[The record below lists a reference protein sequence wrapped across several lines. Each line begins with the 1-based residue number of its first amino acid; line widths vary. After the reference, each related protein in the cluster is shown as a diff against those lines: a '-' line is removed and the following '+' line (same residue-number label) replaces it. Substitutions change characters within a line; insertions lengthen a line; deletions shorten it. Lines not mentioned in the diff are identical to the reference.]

1 MAQSNVKKYLEERE
15 KKQQTAGKVSGGSF
29 GSADKVN
36 AYLQQREERISAS
49 KELSEQRQRDIE
61 IGAKAQEMRI
71 ANQKAAQERIAAR
84 EAERKK
90 ASQFSYD
97 EFKAAAN
104 RGKWSG
110 GWLLDLLTPSVEPPK
125 NTTLPGYIK
134 PVTDTQS
141 YRDALAALPKLPEKQ
156 NPAQSTQFNAGDY
169 LKGALAA
176 GWAGIGSN
184 IAKGVNA
191 ALEPL
196 QEAGVDALQWVSK
209 RTALP
214 DISDETAN
222 ILKGRKALGG
232 LYDWAVDPAE
242 RTAAYAQ
249 REAAKGGYWAEVG
262 NQVIQSAV
270 QQIPNMI
277 ASAATGGGQLAAD
290 LGSQAAGG
298 FGAAVLERAKA
309 LVSSPAFANS
319 YVQMYGQRFEDAQ
332 ADGANAYAATLA
344 ATITTLMNSAV
355 EMGGGL
361 EGLPFTENG
370 VLDWVI
376 GALEEGRE
384 EVIQQV
390 IDQLGQKAY
399 INKNIPWYSATDE
412 SAVINPKV
420 LMENQMIGALSGLV
434 IGAPAAALNR
444 VTGATVQEDEE
455 FPENVL
461 PEISDTGMQ
470 ILQDQNM
477 LGLEEAKDN
486 NGERTWGNYPRFT
499 EEEYASMRRLAEQ
512 AYDRQNGDDASSVS
526 STFSSEGKAQAVT
539 EKTVSPTIE
548 RMAQEY
554 GEDASVF
561 KSHYNGS
568 DPAQYKRGFDAMFN
582 AGKSGLSLEML
593 GGVSDQLT
601 AGMDEA
607 TKQSIYTAGRNRAA
621 NTTTPGAKNLT
632 TKKLSSE
639 QRTFLRVWDA
649 IGKEYGFEVDLVDD
663 VKDANGAYRS
673 GGRRIVVSANA
684 TEGAL
689 TQAAGHETVHYLK
702 SVNPEGYSV
711 LEDTV
716 LRYLT
721 DEDSMFDLETAI
733 KERMKEYAGKNPTR
747 EEAIEEIVAE
757 AVPTFFSD
765 RAAATEF
772 ANRNPTLAEKIRDFF
787 YDFVKKIREIA
798 ERYMQSQNRDE
809 IANLLNKTE
818 ALTEIARTLDAG
830 LRGAQEKPADKADG
844 EVVTAR
850 KKEIKGA
857 DDVSKWRPENQFM
870 NEYMTTTERRLFD
883 AHLRNAPKKK
893 WPRSKD
899 GYSIVEA
906 GRALVYTDYAK
917 LNPKVNRVV
926 YFYIDDGTEL
936 SGAMHIWRKGEKEGV
951 DNDRNREVVESYYG
965 DGCVVVYHYDDWRE
979 AAREDESR
987 KGTDGPGAGGRSQED
1002 GGGGEELKFSLKD
1015 NTAFARWFGDSKIV
1029 NADGTP
1035 KVMYHGSQA
1044 SFTAFDKKKAR
1055 SSGLYGRGFYF
1066 TDSDTHAG
1074 QYGSL
1079 YQVYLKVENPL
1090 TPDGSTVTK
1099 AQVKKFLEAVAE
1111 NEDDYSIENYGT
1123 YDVDEIMKKVY
1134 KKDAFAVIQ
1143 DINATAIG
1151 DMVEAVKLF
1160 NEVNGTEFDGIVVPT
1175 ETVVFEPTQI
1185 KSATD
1190 NVGTY
1195 DPEDPDIRFSLKT
1208 EEQKEREKADREKNK
1223 QMQKAQAEDWQQV
1236 SAGEIMVQDLK
1247 VDEETVRRQASG
1259 ALNKGLR
1266 DKLNQQIGMAAN
1278 RILRDTESKYGRD
1291 ELKKK
1296 LHEIVKQYAAH
1307 GNVTLAA
1314 EELAGAVIDQSVR
1327 LKQSEAAEQYAD
1339 VREQLRN
1346 AHISLTETQRQ
1357 EVANEYGS
1365 VDAYRKA
1372 VFGTMNVRS
1381 EGMTLESLWDELSV
1395 QHPEIFPPDTNE
1407 AQMPGVIAQFDQ
1419 MMKPRYENIHG
1430 MDTAAAVTDLAL
1442 RIQGDVLGMVG
1453 AKNAAHDLYVRAD
1466 TFREQVRREYDR
1478 EIRAQQKARVD
1489 EFQQIAGK
1497 LKAAKDRGDDEAR
1510 KKIMAE
1516 YRKALNKVDTRTAI
1530 SEVRAAN
1537 RVRNEQMKENR
1548 ERAKLRDSIAKRA
1561 NSLMNMLVKPEK
1573 GKHVPTKLQDSVL
1586 KVLEMLDINSERADY
1601 HGTETQKSKDYQ
1613 GSVRWLRYFYDE
1625 VWDRQSKGETPEEL
1639 DGLMM
1644 TLSERNIMDIRDA
1657 IDIFSLDGGV
1667 MVLRDMDS
1675 SQLKMVDTLL
1685 KTVKQSIESI
1695 GKLWRIQRYESII
1708 QLGDAS
1714 IAEMDSRGPQKI
1726 TNSMVG
1732 GARDFFVLDNM
1743 EPVSYGE
1750 RLGEA
1755 GAEVIQSL
1763 MDGEKIK
1770 FGKIRE
1776 ASEATEKMLK
1786 EIGLR
1791 SYDIGK
1797 WRKHVQV
1804 VTLGGKNVRMT
1815 DAMLMSLY
1823 LTAKRPQGRQH
1834 LLGGGF
1840 VLRDP
1845 KRTGAQEETI
1855 RPTEADLAH
1864 MAGLLSDK
1872 QRQLADRMGE
1882 YLSTAVAKWGN
1893 DVTQRM
1899 YLYDAFTEK
1908 HYWPLSSDSSY
1919 HKTEE
1924 PEADRMFNAIV
1935 NASFTKQTNAK
1946 ANDELVI
1953 MDAFDIFGKHIGE
1966 MASYAGYAEA
1976 MTDTMAWLNYKV
1988 RNSETNLNEASVK
2001 RSVKKLLGNGGVD
2014 YMTKLLQDINGAR
2027 RETEKTLV
2035 DKIGKN
2041 AKVAAVVGKISVAI
2055 QQPTSIV
2062 RAAAEINPW
2071 HLIKALRP
2079 TKGLPKGK
2087 SIGEWLRSNG
2097 TVEEMQKW
2105 SNLAWWKA
2113 HGNYDIGIGKGTDA
2127 ILWGDTSIKD
2137 AVMEKIATQGGLVDP
2152 GKMDDLT
2159 WAHMWLAVKSE
2170 IKRKRK
2176 DLEVGSDEFFRAVAE
2191 RFEYV
2196 MDRTQVVDTVMHRSA
2211 LMRSKNDVTKQLT
2224 SFMSEPTKSYN
2235 MLMRAVMNLGRNP
2248 KDVAAHK
2255 RLMRTTAAFAAS
2267 VVANAAAKGLYE
2279 AFRYRDDDEDKLLEY
2294 MVNGE
2299 FTEDWKKRIL
2309 INMVSGLNPMENIPI
2324 VSTVY
2329 EAIPGDRI
2337 AKYLGFEQISDYL
2350 PSGDVAGHMGLE
2362 GISDLIKAGVDALQY
2377 MLDDNSGKRT
2387 KYGVWGALVKAVS
2400 EAFGLPFAGIMTNVE
2415 TLGRIFDPK
2424 WAQSKSVMATMD
2436 EAYRLLYDA
2445 MVKGD
2450 KKKALDIK
2458 TQINKGLYGAT
2469 PKNPQEMDTGV
2480 AKHLALNDERVLKA
2494 WQMREKGNQNDQLVA
2509 MHKEMQRA
2517 GFTDAQTKYAVN
2529 HVQGLF
2535 ENQYNDL
2542 LEQAEELKGEG
2553 RKKEAQAA
2561 LDEAKTLKERLA
2573 KYGMELEKDEEK
2585 DMEAELKVDSY
2596 DYDHLFAAIRNG
2608 DLDDVEGVA
2617 EVMEM
2622 ESEAEDPEKAV
2633 RNAVS
2638 GEFREEYIDA
2648 VLNGKS
2654 SKVRDL
2660 EKKLDY
2666 FGIDAEDRAAWI
2678 KKDRYEDLGEALEAG
2693 KTGKADEYVEQLR
2706 ESGVSD
2712 DDIASSVSSRF
2723 KETYI
2728 DLVVKGKDDEAE
2740 ELAEM
2745 LRDLGLVTPKGKNKY
2760 RQDVLDDWVEAWYK
2774 AQEEE

>member
-1 MAQSNVKKYLEERE
+1 MANKTSQKKIDQFLADYESSRKNGGAE
-15 KKQQTAGKVSGGSF
+15 KT
-29 GSADKVN
+29 SADKGKSQYQTSQDKISG
-36 AYLQQREERISAS
+36 YLKEHEEVLKNSPSRQQMIALER
-49 KELSEQRQRDIE
+49 
-61 IGAKAQEMRI
+61 KAT
-71 ANQKAAQERIAAR
+71 QERIAAR

-90 ASQFSYD
+90 ASQISLD

-156 NPAQSTQFNAGDY
+156 NTAQSTQFNAGDY

-176 GWAGIGSN
+176 GGAGIGSN

-370 VLDWVI
+370 VLEWVT

-434 IGAPAAALNR
+434 IGAPAAVLNR

-455 FPENVL
+455 FPEDVL

-477 LGLEEAKDN
+477 LGLEEAKDK

-512 AYDRQNGDDASSVS
+512 AYDRQQETAPQSSAATASLGKGEQDALPASR
-526 STFSSEGKAQAVT
+526 
-539 EKTVSPTIE
+539 TVDPEIE

-568 DPAQYKRGFDAMFN
+568 DPEQYKRGFDAMFN

-621 NTTTPGAKNLT
+621 NTITPGAKNLT
-632 TKKLSSE
+632 TKKLTSE

-830 LRGAQEKPADKADG
+830 LRGAKEKPAGKADG

-883 AHLRNAPKKK
+883 AHLRNTPKKK

-1015 NTAFARWFGDSKIV
+1015 NTAFTRWFGDSKIV

-1195 DPEDPDIRFSLKT
+1195 DPNNPDIRFSLKT

-1223 QMQKAQAEDWQQV
+1223 QVQKAQAEDWQQV

-1381 EGMTLESLWDELSV
+1381 EGMTLESLWDELSG

-1430 MDTAAAVTDLAL
+1430 MDTAAAVTDLAM

-1497 LKAAKDRGDDEAR
+1497 LKAAKDKGDDEAR

-1516 YRKALNKVDTRTAI
+1516 YRKVLNKVDTRTAI

-1548 ERAKLRDSIAKRA
+1548 ERARLRDSIAKRA

-1726 TNSMVG
+1726 TNSTVG

-1797 WRKHVQV
+1797 WRKHVQT

-1834 LLGGGF
+1834 LLANGM
-1840 VLRDP
+1840 RIPTTD
-1845 KRTGAQEETI
+1845 RTGGQVKTI
-1855 RPTEADLAH
+1855 LLSEADLTYA
-1864 MAGLLSDK
+1864 AGLLSDK

-1893 DVTQRM
+1893 DVTQRL

-1908 HYWPLSSDSSY
+1908 NYWPITSDPNVL
-1919 HKTEE
+1919 KTQE
-1924 PEADRMFNAIV
+1924 PEGERAFNAII
-1935 NASFTKQTNAK
+1935 NAGFTKPVNQKATNA
-1946 ANDELVI
+1946 VI
-1953 MDAFDIFGKHIGE
+1953 VTDAFDVFGNHIGE

-1976 MTDTMAWLNYKV
+1976 MTDTMAWLNYKQ
-1988 RNSETNLNEASVK
+1988 RNSETRLVEGSVK
-2001 RSVKKLLGNGGVD
+2001 ESMESLLGKGGIQYLTNLV
-2014 YMTKLLQDINGAR
+2014 QDINGAR
-2027 RETEKTLV
+2027 RGGDSMQLNKLLGNY
-2035 DKIGKN
+2035 KK
-2041 AKVAAVVGKISVAI
+2041 AAVMGKIRVAI

-2097 TVEEMQKW
+2097 IVEEMQKW

-2176 DLEVGSDEFFRAVAE
+2176 DLEVGSDEYFRAVAE

-2211 LMRSKNDVTKQLT
+2211 LMRGKDGLVKSLT

-2235 MLMRAVMNLGRNP
+2235 MLMRAVMEVGRHP
-2248 KDVAAHK
+2248 KDGAAHK
-2255 RLMRTTAAFAAS
+2255 KLVRTTLAYVAS
-2267 VVANAAAKGLYE
+2267 AVATAAATALYD
-2279 AFRYRDDDEDKLLEY
+2279 AFRYRDDEDDVWTYLQGRYWGNVWQQMLKA
-2294 MVNGE
+2294 MISNVNP
-2299 FTEDWKKRIL
+2299 L
-2309 INMVSGLNPMENIPI
+2309 SNIPI
-2324 VSTVY
+2324 IADVYDMTVNDGDAPTVMAFEGITDLISAAQTVYNYTHGNNSRKSTVY
-2329 EAIPGDRI
+2329 GVIKPVLTAVSSLYGLPLTGILTNVETIGRVFDPKWMQTKSEYATQGKAYEKLYEAIRDGNKEKAADIRRRLKEGLYGAAPKNPKEIDTGI
-2337 AKYLGFEQISDYL
+2337 AKYL
-2350 PSGDVAGHMGLE
+2350 A
-2362 GISDLIKAGVDALQY
+2362 
-2377 MLDDNSGKRT
+2377 LDDERIM
-2387 KYGVWGALVKAVS
+2387 KY
-2400 EAFGLPFAGIMTNVE
+2400 
-2415 TLGRIFDPK
+2415 
-2424 WAQSKSVMATMD
+2424 
-2436 EAYRLLYDA
+2436 
-2445 MVKGD
+2445 
-2450 KKKALDIK
+2450 
-2458 TQINKGLYGAT
+2458 
-2469 PKNPQEMDTGV
+2469 
-2480 AKHLALNDERVLKA
+2480 
-2494 WQMREKGNQNDQLVA
+2494 WQMREKGNQYREMVA
-2509 MHKEMQRA
+2509 LRKEIQKD
-2517 GFTDAQTKYAVN
+2517 GFTEE
-2529 HVQGLF
+2529 HVVQAGNRIESLLN
-2535 ENQYNDL
+2535 NQYNEY
-2542 LEQAEELKGEG
+2542 LEDGMTGDAKELKEY
-2553 RKKEAQAA
+2553 A
-2561 LDEAKTLKERLA
+2561 A
-2573 KYGMELEKDEEK
+2573 KYDMVLEEAAAK
-2585 DMEAELKVDSY
+2585 DMEEELDPKMFQ
-2596 DYDHLFAAIRNG
+2596 YDHLFAAIRNG

-2617 EVMEM
+2617 GVMEM
-2622 ESEAEDPEKAV
+2622 ESEAEDPEEAI
-2633 RNAVS
+2633 RNQVS
-2638 GEFREEYIDA
+2638 GEFREEYIA
-2648 VLNGKS
+2648 AARGGS
-2654 SKVRDL
+2654 TAKVRDL
-2660 EKKLDY
+2660 DKKLDY

>member
-104 RGKWSG
+104 RGAWGG

-156 NPAQSTQFNAGDY
+156 NPAQSTQFNAGNY

-222 ILKGRKALGG
+222 ILKGRKALGS

-249 REAAKGGYWAEVG
+249 QEAAKGGYWAEVG

-361 EGLPFTENG
+361 EGLPFTEND
-370 VLDWVI
+370 VADWVVS
-376 GALEEGRE
+376 ALDEGKEEM
-384 EVIQQV
+384 IQQV
-390 IDQLGQKAY
+390 IDQLGQKAF
-399 INKNIPWYSATDE
+399 INKNVPWYSE
-412 SAVINPKV
+412 ENEQAVINPKT
-420 LMENQMIGALSGLV
+420 LLENLTVGTLAGATL
-434 IGAPAAALNR
+434 GAPAAVLNR
-444 VTGATVQEDEE
+444 LTGATAQENEEIPDGATPMVSEDSMPLIQEYNKLHLDESGKYPA
-455 FPENVL
+455 FTSQEN
-461 PEISDTGMQ
+461 
-470 ILQDQNM
+470 
-477 LGLEEAKDN
+477 A
-486 NGERTWGNYPRFT
+486 
-499 EEEYASMRRLAEQ
+499 AMRRLAEQ
-512 AYDRQNGDDASSVS
+512 TVERQMQEATPQSAALTAPLGEGEPDTS
-526 STFSSEGKAQAVT
+526 GKARA
-539 EKTVSPTIE
+539 VSPTIE

-561 KSHYNGS
+561 KSNYNGS

-607 TKQSIYTAGRNRAA
+607 TKQSIYTAGLNKAA
-621 NTTTPGAKNLT
+621 QTITPGAKNLT
-632 TKKLSSE
+632 TGKLTSE

-663 VKDANGAYRS
+663 VKGANGAYRT
-673 GGRRIVVSANA
+673 GRRRIVVSANA
-684 TEGAL
+684 AEGAYI
-689 TQAAGHETVHYLK
+689 QAAGHETVHYLK
-702 SVNPEGYSV
+702 SVNPEGYNV
-711 LEDTV
+711 LEETV
-716 LRYLT
+716 LKYLT

-733 KERMKEYAGKNPTR
+733 RERMKEYAGKSLTR

-787 YDFVKKIREIA
+787 YDFVNKVREIA

-809 IANLLNKTE
+809 IANLLGKTE
-818 ALTEIARTLDAG
+818 ALTEIARTLDTA
-830 LRGAQEKPADKADG
+830 LRGAQEKAGEAKGDG
-844 EVVTAR
+844 EIKTAKR
-850 KKEIKGA
+850 
-857 DDVSKWRPENQFM
+857 
-870 NEYMTTTERRLFD
+870 
-883 AHLRNAPKKK
+883 
-893 WPRSKD
+893 RSKD
-899 GYSIVEA
+899 ADDLSKWTPDARFMEEIMTAAERGVFRTIMNDRKNLPAKKMPNGEYVIEA
-906 GRALVYTDYAK
+906 GRALVYTDGK
-917 LNPKVNRVV
+917 LTKPRIRKIV
-926 YFYIDDGTEL
+926 YFYTNDGTDL
-936 SGAMHIWRKGEKEGV
+936 DGAMDLWRRGEREGIEYECTRTAIEDILGEEGV
-951 DNDRNREVVESYYG
+951 MVYHNDDFREVQGE
-965 DGCVVVYHYDDWRE
+965 DDR
-979 AAREDESR
+979 RT
-987 KGTDGPGAGGRSQED
+987 GT
-1002 GGGGEELKFSLKD
+1002 
-1015 NTAFARWFGDSKIV
+1015 N
-1029 NADGTP
+1029 
-1035 KVMYHGSQA
+1035 
-1044 SFTAFDKKKAR
+1044 
-1055 SSGLYGRGFYF
+1055 GRGFGEGNRGEVSA
-1066 TDSDTHAG
+1066 DR
-1074 QYGSL
+1074 
-1079 YQVYLKVENPL
+1079 
-1090 TPDGSTVTK
+1090 
-1099 AQVKKFLEAVAE
+1099 
-1111 NEDDYSIENYGT
+1111 GT
-1123 YDVDEIMKKVY
+1123 
-1134 KKDAFAVIQ
+1134 
-1143 DINATAIG
+1143 
-1151 DMVEAVKLF
+1151 
-1160 NEVNGTEFDGIVVPT
+1160 
-1175 ETVVFEPTQI
+1175 
-1185 KSATD
+1185 
-1190 NVGTY
+1190 
-1195 DPEDPDIRFSLKT
+1195 RFSL
-1208 EEQKEREKADREKNK
+1208 KADREKNK
-1223 QMQKAQAEDWQQV
+1223 QVQKAQAEDWQQV
-1236 SAGEIMVQDLK
+1236 SAGEIMVKDLK

-1259 ALNKGLR
+1259 ALNKGLK
-1266 DKLNQQIGMAAN
+1266 DKLSQQISMAAN

-1381 EGMTLESLWDELSV
+1381 EGMTLESLWDELSG

-1497 LKAAKDRGDDEAR
+1497 LKVAKDRGDDEAR

-1667 MVLRDMDS
+1667 MALRDMDS

-1791 SYDIGK
+1791 GYDIGK

-1834 LLGGGF
+1834 LLANGM
-1840 VLRDP
+1840 RIPTTD
-1845 KRTGAQEETI
+1845 RTGGQVKKI
-1855 RPTEADLAH
+1855 LLSEADLTYA
-1864 MAGLLSDK
+1864 AGLLSDK
-1872 QRQLADRMGE
+1872 QRQLADLMGE

-1893 DVTQRM
+1893 DVTQRL

-1908 HYWPLSSDSSY
+1908 NYWPITSDPNVL
-1919 HKTEE
+1919 KTQE
-1924 PEADRMFNAIV
+1924 PEGERAFNAII
-1935 NASFTKQTNAK
+1935 NAGFTKPVNQKATNA
-1946 ANDELVI
+1946 VI
-1953 MDAFDIFGKHIGE
+1953 VTDAFDVFGNHIGE

-1976 MTDTMAWLNYKV
+1976 MTDTMAWLNYKQ
-1988 RNSETNLNEASVK
+1988 RNSETRLVEGSVK
-2001 RSVKKLLGNGGVD
+2001 ESMESLLGKGGIQYLTNLV
-2014 YMTKLLQDINGAR
+2014 QDINGAR
-2027 RETEKTLV
+2027 RGGDNMQLNKLLGNY
-2035 DKIGKN
+2035 KK
-2041 AKVAAVVGKISVAI
+2041 AAVMGKIRVAI

-2137 AVMEKIATQGGLVDP
+2137 TVMEKIATQGGLVDP

-2170 IKRKRK
+2170 IKRKRE
-2176 DLEVGSDEFFRAVAE
+2176 DLEVGSDEYFRAVAE

-2211 LMRSKNDVTKQLT
+2211 LMRGKDGLVKSLT

-2235 MLMRAVMNLGRNP
+2235 MLMRAVMEVGRHP
-2248 KDVAAHK
+2248 KDGAAHK
-2255 RLMRTTAAFAAS
+2255 KLARTTLAYVAS
-2267 VVANAAAKGLYE
+2267 AAATAAMTALYDV
-2279 AFRYRDDDEDKLLEY
+2279 FRYRDDEDDVWTYLQGRYWGNVWQQMLKA
-2294 MVNGE
+2294 MISNVNP
-2299 FTEDWKKRIL
+2299 L
-2309 INMVSGLNPMENIPI
+2309 SNIPI
-2324 VSTVY
+2324 IADVYDMTVNDGNAPTVMAFEGITDLISAMQTVNNYMNGNNSRKSTVY
-2329 EAIPGDRI
+2329 G
-2337 AKYLGFEQISDYL
+2337 
-2350 PSGDVAGHMGLE
+2350 V
-2362 GISDLIKAGVDALQY
+2362 IKPVL
-2377 MLDDNSGKRT
+2377 T
-2387 KYGVWGALVKAVS
+2387 AVS
-2400 EAFGLPFAGIMTNVE
+2400 SLYGLPLTGILTNVE
-2415 TLGRIFDPK
+2415 TIGRVFDPK
-2424 WAQSKSVMATMD
+2424 WMQTKSEYATQGKAYEKLY
-2436 EAYRLLYDA
+2436 EAIRDGNKEKAADIRRRL
-2445 MVKGD
+2445 KE
-2450 KKKALDIK
+2450 
-2458 TQINKGLYGAT
+2458 GLYGAA
-2469 PKNPQEMDTGV
+2469 PKNPKEIDTGI
-2480 AKHLALNDERVLKA
+2480 AKYLALNDERIMKY
-2494 WQMREKGNQNDQLVA
+2494 WQMREKGNQYREMVA
-2509 MHKEMQRA
+2509 LRKEIQKD
-2517 GFTDAQTKYAVN
+2517 GFTEE
-2529 HVQGLF
+2529 HVVQAGNRIESLLN
-2535 ENQYNDL
+2535 NQYNEY
-2542 LEQAEELKGEG
+2542 LEDGMTGDAKELKEY
-2553 RKKEAQAA
+2553 A
-2561 LDEAKTLKERLA
+2561 A
-2573 KYGMELEKDEEK
+2573 KYDMVLEEAAAK
-2585 DMEAELKVDSY
+2585 DMEEELDPKMFQ
-2596 DYDHLFAAIRNG
+2596 YDHLFAAIRNG

-2617 EVMEM
+2617 GVMEM
-2622 ESEAEDPEKAV
+2622 ESEAEDPEEAI
-2633 RNAVS
+2633 RNQVS
-2638 GEFREEYIDA
+2638 GEFREEYIA
-2648 VLNGKS
+2648 AARGGS
-2654 SKVRDL
+2654 TAKVRDL
-2660 EKKLDY
+2660 DKKLDY

-2774 AQEEE
+2774 AQGEE

>member
-1 MAQSNVKKYLEERE
+1 MANINSIALAAAKIAEDRRKREEE
-15 KKQQTAGKVSGGSF
+15 KSVPKIASTGSGGSVQDYLKEREARIKS
-29 GSADKVN
+29 GKQESDDVMLQRRQTRLANENSA
-36 AYLQQREERISAS
+36 AEQQLRSQALAALEE
-49 KELSEQRQRDIE
+49 
-61 IGAKAQEMRI
+61 
-71 ANQKAAQERIAAR
+71 AR
-84 EAERKK
+84 KEAERKSK
-90 ASQFSYD
+90 PSYSD
-97 EFKAAAN
+97 FKNRTTTGLLGLLGSPAPTVAQTAAN
-104 RGKWSG
+104 KA
-110 GWLLDLLTPSVEPPK
+110 LPS
-125 NTTLPGYIK
+125 YIK

-141 YRDALAALPKLPEKQ
+141 YKNALDMLPKQPVTQ
-156 NPAQSTQFNAGDY
+156 APANQEFNVGNY

-176 GWAGIGSN
+176 GWSGIGSN
-184 IAKGVNA
+184 LIKAANA
-191 ALEPL
+191 ALEPV
-196 QEAGVDALQWVSK
+196 QESAVDALQWVSK
-209 RTALP
+209 NTALP
-214 DISDETAN
+214 DISDETAD
-222 ILKGRKALGG
+222 ILKGKKALGG

-242 RTAAYAQ
+242 NAAAYAQ
-249 REAAKGGYWAEVG
+249 QESAKGGYWAEIG

-270 QQIPNMI
+270 QQVPNVI
-277 ASAATGGGQLAAD
+277 ASAATGGTKLAAD

-309 LVSSPAFANS
+309 MLSSPAFATS
-319 YVQMYGQRFEDAQ
+319 YAQMYGQRFEDAQ
-332 ADGANAYAATLA
+332 ADGANAYASTLA
-344 ATITTLMNSAV
+344 ATISTLMNAAV
-355 EMGGGL
+355 EIGGGI
-361 EGLPFTENG
+361 EGLPFTEND
-370 VLDWVI
+370 VVDWVVS
-376 GALEEGRE
+376 ALDEGKEEM
-384 EVIQQV
+384 IQQV
-390 IDQLGQKAY
+390 IDQLGQKAF
-399 INKNIPWYSATDE
+399 INKNVPWYSE
-412 SAVINPKV
+412 ENEQAVINPKT
-420 LMENQMIGALSGLV
+420 LLENLTVGTLAGATL
-434 IGAPAAALNR
+434 GAPAAVLNR
-444 VTGATVQEDEE
+444 LTGATAQENEEIPDGATPMVSEDSMPLIQEYNKLHLDESGKYPA
-455 FPENVL
+455 FTSQEN
-461 PEISDTGMQ
+461 
-470 ILQDQNM
+470 
-477 LGLEEAKDN
+477 A
-486 NGERTWGNYPRFT
+486 
-499 EEEYASMRRLAEQ
+499 AMRRLAEQ
-512 AYDRQNGDDASSVS
+512 TVERQMQEATPQTADTSSVGTAD
-526 STFSSEGKAQAVT
+526 TFPSEGKAETGKAET
-539 EKTVSPTIE
+539 GKARAVSPTIE

-568 DPAQYKRGFDAMFN
+568 DPEQYKRGFDAMFN

-601 AGMDEA
+601 AGMDEV

-621 NTTTPGAKNLT
+621 NTITPGVQRLT
-632 TKKLSSE
+632 TKKLGNN
-639 QRTFLRVWDA
+639 QKTQLMILDA
-649 IGKEYGFEVDLVDD
+649 IGKEYGLEIDVVDSI
-663 VKDANGAYRS
+663 KDSNAVYRK
-673 GGRRIVVSANA
+673 GGRRIVVALDA
-684 TEGAL
+684 AEGAYV
-689 TQAAGHETVHYLK
+689 QAAAHEAVHYIRSMSPDGYEVLK
-702 SVNPEGYSV
+702 NVV
-711 LEDTV
+711 LKH
-716 LRYLT
+716 LT
-721 DEDSMFDLETAI
+721 GADARFDLDTAI
-733 KERMKEYAGKNPTR
+733 SERMKQYEKANRQLNR
-747 EEAIEEIVAE
+747 EDAIEEIVAE
-757 AVPTFFSD
+757 AVPTFFGD
-765 RAAATEF
+765 KEAVRAFVRE
-772 ANRNPTLAEKIRDFF
+772 NRTLAEKIRDFF
-787 YDFVKKIREIA
+787 VEFANKVREIA
-798 ERYMQSQNRDE
+798 ERYMVSQDRAE
-809 IANLLNKTE
+809 IAELLGNTE
-818 ALTEIARTLDAG
+818 ALKEIAQTFDLA
-830 LRGAQEKPADKADG
+830 LRGAQEKAGEAKGDG
-844 EVVTAR
+844 EIKTAKR
-850 KKEIKGA
+850 
-857 DDVSKWRPENQFM
+857 
-870 NEYMTTTERRLFD
+870 
-883 AHLRNAPKKK
+883 
-893 WPRSKD
+893 RSKD
-899 GYSIVEA
+899 ADDLSKWTPDARFMEEIMTAAERGVFRTIMNDRKNLPAKKMPNGEYVIEA
-906 GRALVYTDYAK
+906 GRALVYTDGK
-917 LNPKVNRVV
+917 LTKPRIRKIV
-926 YFYIDDGTEL
+926 YFYTNDGTDL
-936 SGAMHIWRKGEKEGV
+936 DGAMDLWRRGEREGIEYERTRTAIEDILGEEGV
-951 DNDRNREVVESYYG
+951 MVYHNDDFREVQGE
-965 DGCVVVYHYDDWRE
+965 DDR
-979 AAREDESR
+979 RT
-987 KGTDGPGAGGRSQED
+987 GT
-1002 GGGGEELKFSLKD
+1002 
-1015 NTAFARWFGDSKIV
+1015 N
-1029 NADGTP
+1029 
-1035 KVMYHGSQA
+1035 
-1044 SFTAFDKKKAR
+1044 
-1055 SSGLYGRGFYF
+1055 GRGFGEGNRGEVSA
-1066 TDSDTHAG
+1066 DR
-1074 QYGSL
+1074 
-1079 YQVYLKVENPL
+1079 
-1090 TPDGSTVTK
+1090 
-1099 AQVKKFLEAVAE
+1099 
-1111 NEDDYSIENYGT
+1111 GT
-1123 YDVDEIMKKVY
+1123 
-1134 KKDAFAVIQ
+1134 
-1143 DINATAIG
+1143 
-1151 DMVEAVKLF
+1151 
-1160 NEVNGTEFDGIVVPT
+1160 
-1175 ETVVFEPTQI
+1175 
-1185 KSATD
+1185 
-1190 NVGTY
+1190 
-1195 DPEDPDIRFSLKT
+1195 RFSLK
-1208 EEQKEREKADREKNK
+1208 ADREEKK
-1223 QMQKAQAEDWQQV
+1223 QVREAQEEDWQQV
-1236 SAGEIMVQDLK
+1236 SAGEIMVKDLK
-1247 VDEETVRRQASG
+1247 VDKETVRRQAAG

-1381 EGMTLESLWDELSV
+1381 EGMTLESLWDELSG

-1548 ERAKLRDSIAKRA
+1548 ERARLRDSIAKRA

-1791 SYDIGK
+1791 GYDIGK
-1797 WRKHVQV
+1797 WRKHVQT

-1864 MAGLLSDK
+1864 IAGLLSDK

-1946 ANDELVI
+1946 ANDELII

-2105 SNLAWWKA
+2105 SNLAWWKSN
-2113 HGNYDIGIGKGTDA
+2113 GNYDIGIGKGTDA
-2127 ILWGDTSIKD
+2127 ILWGDTSRLQTAGDI
-2137 AVMEKIATQGGLVDP
+2137 AVKVGELGFDP

-2176 DLEVGSDEFFRAVAE
+2176 DLEVGSDEYFRAVAE

-2248 KDVAAHK
+2248 KDAAAYK

-2299 FTEDWKKRIL
+2299 FTENWEKRIL
-2309 INMVSGLNPMENIPI
+2309 INMVSGLNPLENIPI

-2337 AKYLGFEQISDYL
+2337 AKYLGFGQVSDYL

-2469 PKNPQEMDTGV
+2469 PKNPQEMDAGV

-2596 DYDHLFAAIRNG
+2596 DYDHLFVAIRNG

-2666 FGIDAEDRAAWI
+2666 FDIDKDDRAQWV
-2678 KKDRYEDLGEALEAG
+2678 KEYRYDKVEEALNAG
-2693 KTGKADEYVEQLR
+2693 RTAKADEIIEELR

-2712 DDIASSVSSRF
+2712 ESIAGSVRSRF
-2723 KETYI
+2723 KEKYI
-2728 DLVVKGKDDEAE
+2728 ELVVNGDDDEAE
-2740 ELAEM
+2740 ELYEM
-2745 LRDLGLVTPKGKNKY
+2745 LNGLGLVTEKKRENYFTRKKM
-2760 RQDVLDDWVEAWYK
+2760 DKWVEDWEK
-2774 AQEEE
+2774 AQEED